1 MQVMHNHGFINSWF
15 YLTYINQSFIINM
28 TKLLNADWLRSTIIS
43 LISEFKCK
51 PNCSRK
57 NTTIKDQIFAKS
69 LARRECNV
77 YMENYRVED
86 LSKVI

>member
-28 TKLLNADWLRSTIIS
+28 AKLQNADWLSS
-43 LISEFKCK
+43 YNYFNISEFKCK

-77 YMENYRVED
+77 CMENYRVED
-86 LSKVI
+86 LGKVT